1 MNARDH
7 VSDADVLTAVR
18 DSLSGMPL
26 ASPPDV
32 ETIMARGR
40 RTRRHRRLIP
50 GVSGTLAVAAGA
62 ALAVVLAEASR
73 PLTSAQNK
81 VTCAWPFEKVDAA
94 TEAPSRRS
102 SAARAEWRITLRDEH
117 GSGPGAQVAAFD
129 MALFLAGWRCRSCH
143 PEWGDLHVP
152 VRGRRR
158 DMHLVA
164 DCLCWRR
171 SR

>member
-102 SAARAEWRITLRDEH
+102 SAARAEPEDGGRKGRTRWA
-117 GSGPGAQVAAFD
+117 SGK
-129 MALFLAGWRCRSCH
+129 
-143 PEWGDLHVP
+143 PEESPQGKPED
-152 VRGRRR
+152 VR
-158 DMHLVA
+158 
-164 DCLCWRR
+164 
-171 SR
+171 

>member
-117 GSGPGAQVAAFD
+117 GSGPRRASS
-129 MALFLAGWRCRSCH
+129 RRSGRFGR
-143 PEWGDLHVP
+143 GDVLRSRP
-152 VRGRRR
+152 VRNRRFCGHIHR
-158 DMHLVA
+158 T
-164 DCLCWRR
+164 
-171 SR
+171 